1 MASFND
7 IQQRE
12 RGLQQHLTSAQM
24 VMIAIGGAVGTGL
37 FMGSAFAIGFAGPA
51 VLVSYAIGAFIALL
65 LIGCL
70 GEMTVAHPTSGS
82 FGAYAEYYLGPMV
95 GFVLRYAYWAALVLA
110 VGMEVT
116 AVGIYMAY
124 WFPAVPQWIW
134 VGVFSAVLV
143 GVNLR
148 SV

>member
-1 MASFND
+1 MSGGPPHL
-7 IQQRE
+7 
-12 RGLQQHLTSAQM
+12 GLVWRVCRVLP
-24 VMIAIGGAVGTGL
+24 
-37 FMGSAFAIGFAGPA
+37 GP
-51 VLVSYAIGAFIALL
+51 VI
-65 LIGCL
+65 
-70 GEMTVAHPTSGS
+70 
-82 FGAYAEYYLGPMV
+82 

-143 GVNLR
+143 GVR
-148 SV
+148 PAAA